1 MLYHLVARWR
11 GGMAADHKY
20 AMAGVRRETTCSCA
34 ADLVTIRNVRIPMVS
49 NAIPFATSRP
59 AAKGGNYTREN
70 AQFHWGVT
78 PPGHWAICDVKKDP
92 GCRNDLAESE
102 TKRAT
107 LMAKAYILG
116 GMKFIQSWLN
126 AVATV
131 KSHGASSH
139 SVPRAAMQ
147 KTD

>member
-78 PPGHWAICDVKKDP
+78 PPGHWVIYDVKKDP

-116 GMKFIQSWLN
+116 GMKFTQSWLN